1 MDLFG
6 QFLGFQTTFPMPR
19 TFQMISFAYE
29 MAHNFDL
36 SCAYSEAYA
45 KLIENQLLTNVFEI
59 SLAQV
64 PKWTHNGTT
73 LGWTLLQHSGDI
85 QYEQ

>member
-1 MDLFG
+1 
-6 QFLGFQTTFPMPR
+6 MPR

-45 KLIENQLLTNVFEI
+45 KLI
-59 SLAQV
+59 
-64 PKWTHNGTT
+64 
-73 LGWTLLQHSGDI
+73 
-85 QYEQ
+85 